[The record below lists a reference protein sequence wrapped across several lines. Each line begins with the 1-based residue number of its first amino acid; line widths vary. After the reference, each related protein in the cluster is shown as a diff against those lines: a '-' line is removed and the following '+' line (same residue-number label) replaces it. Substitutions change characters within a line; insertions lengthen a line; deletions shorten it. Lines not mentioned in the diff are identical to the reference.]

1 MSAEGGGYSPC
12 PAEALPELS
21 AAELAMSL
29 SPKSALL
36 QQNLSQ
42 LQLQHST
49 PFSVTDILSPI
60 EEYRKLELANN
71 PPSPYRSNS
80 SGSSIN
86 SPLGPAASCGMAA
99 NPYAVPA
106 LYGGGPVQGYGCA
119 PADLPHYGD
128 MRGAGWYPASNDPRF
143 AISRLMTSTSGGMGH
158 VNNMGGLAACAG
170 DAKPMQFP
178 LAQRRK
184 RRVLFTQAQ
193 VYELERRFKQ
203 QKYLSAPEREH
214 LASLIHLTP
223 TQASDGTRTRILRN
237 PGECTDQLCYHGPD
251 GRVEIFLALSCKAA
265 PSLRIVACLLI
276 QTNAVHI
283 ALRLSPQGVLSLRRL
298 RSTPNGNINQSVI
311 GFIAAA
317 GRTTPIAPDQLRS
330 TERR

>member
-86 SPLGPAASCGMAA
+86 SPLGPAASCGMAG
-99 NPYAVPA
+99 NPYAVP
-106 LYGGGPVQGYGCA
+106 LYGGAPVQGYGCA
-119 PADLPHYGD
+119 PTDLPHYGD

-170 DAKPMQFP
+170 PDAKPMQFP

-223 TQASDGTRTRILRN
+223 TQEQNTYVHRGIN
-237 PGECTDQLCYHGPD
+237 EPD
-251 GRVEIFLALSCKAA
+251 S
-265 PSLRIVACLLI
+265 
-276 QTNAVHI
+276 
-283 ALRLSPQGVLSLRRL
+283 
-298 RSTPNGNINQSVI
+298 
-311 GFIAAA
+311 IAARDHLIFNPMHLQLNHIH
-317 GRTTPIAPDQLRS
+317 GFENLYILSKYSVKEKESWILYTLQVFEWFQKNKRTVAKWV
-330 TERR
+330 

>member
-1 MSAEGGGYSPC
+1 MSAEGGDYSPC

-86 SPLGPAASCGMAA
+86 SPLGPSCGMAT
-99 NPYAVPA
+99 NPYAVP
-106 LYGGGPVQGYGCA
+106 LYGGAPVQGYGCG

-143 AISRLMTSTSGGMGH
+143 ANHFQNRSVSDCEHETSPTEQTPLTDVNKKSRYVPRYH
-158 VNNMGGLAACAG
+158 AVILAK
-170 DAKPMQFP
+170 D
-178 LAQRRK
+178 
-184 RRVLFTQAQ
+184 
-193 VYELERRFKQ
+193 
-203 QKYLSAPEREH
+203 
-214 LASLIHLTP
+214 
-223 TQASDGTRTRILRN
+223 
-237 PGECTDQLCYHGPD
+237 
-251 GRVEIFLALSCKAA
+251 
-265 PSLRIVACLLI
+265 
-276 QTNAVHI
+276 
-283 ALRLSPQGVLSLRRL
+283 
-298 RSTPNGNINQSVI
+298 
-311 GFIAAA
+311 
-317 GRTTPIAPDQLRS
+317 
-330 TERR
+330 